1 MIFIFNFISVIIF
14 FEFYLTTSLFF
25 ILYFFCISL
34 YHQVSQL
41 FRQQIE
47 LKGAIARDEIF
58 KSNNSSNFPSFP
70 NPRLTFRHI
79 EIFQTALLFDLFVK
93 EMITKTESTILNE
106 MRKEEDGRIKKDDV
120 YTSTE
125 SESEQTNNLDIMELG
140 PSILLN
146 ITSAEI
152 RC

>member
-1 MIFIFNFISVIIF
+1 MILIFNFISIIIF
-14 FEFYLTTSLFF
+14 FEFYLTMFLSF

-58 KSNNSSNFPSFP
+58 KSNNSSNSPSSFP

-79 EIFQTALLFDLFVK
+79 EIFQTALLFDCFVK

-106 MRKEEDGRIKKDDV
+106 MRKEEQERIKKDDV
-120 YTSTE
+120 FTST
-125 SESEQTNNLDIMELG
+125 ESEQTNNLDIMELG

>member
-1 MIFIFNFISVIIF
+1 MILIFNFISIIIF
-14 FEFYLTTSLFF
+14 FKFYLTTSLFF

-58 KSNNSSNFPSFP
+58 KSNNSSNSFSFP

-79 EIFQTALLFDLFVK
+79 EIFHTAILFDRFVK
-93 EMITKTESTILNE
+93 EMITKTESTILNK
-106 MRKEEDGRIKKDDV
+106 MRKEEEGRIKNDDV